1 MNYATNFF
9 KFINKTSKI
18 IFKKINKIKFPFKSG
33 FYMVTQHINI
43 YGIEIN
49 MKIMVAIDI
58 CKFNIFQIYIY
69 IYFINKYLIL
79 NIWL

>member
-1 MNYATNFF
+1 MNYATIFL

-33 FYMVTQHINI
+33 FYMVIQHINI

-49 MKIMVAIDI
+49 MKIIVAIDI

-69 IYFINKYLIL
+69 LKINI
-79 NIWL
+79 